1 MRVGSW
7 VARLALLAFHA
18 GFVRPVLRLYWG
30 ARFRKANLIP
40 AGPCLVV
47 GNHNSHI
54 DAALL
59 MTLFPLGRLHRV
71 HPVAAADYFGESW
84 FRRTMA
90 MVLMNGI
97 PIARRPTPGQDPL
110 APMIRALERGDVLI
124 LFPEGSRGE
133 PGVVAPFRSGVGRL
147 ARAVPG
153 LPIVPVFMS
162 GPERTW
168 PRGEN
173 LPLPLGID
181 VEVGRPRTYDPAM
194 DPKEIAEKVRE
205 DLLALAPPP
214 LPMPGPRP
222 SPPIR
227 VAVCGIDEDA
237 NRAVFEALTR
247 RLGPIGRTVGL
258 DRTILEADEA
268 GMREAGRRV
277 PLVRSTLSARILA
290 RVFRTGGLFRG
301 DRFASMVAAARVD
314 EALSDGRTA
323 RFVVSRGNALVD
335 LLAWAEADFYRG
347 VFDDKGLQQLT
358 HFLSGQRKIPIRLW
372 WEYARKAPEV
382 WLLNTFDLA
391 HPPVPDVVVL
401 LTRPGTS
408 VLERMRARGEDLD
421 PYPTAEWL
429 DRLQEAYRQVA
440 GVLRKP
446 GPVEVIA
453 LDVDAAP
460 PEHAADLA
468 EQSVRRLALLQGQ
481 VAAKGAE

>member
-1 MRVGSW
+1 VRIGAW
-7 VARLALLAFHA
+7 VARLALLAFHT
-18 GFVRPVLRLYWG
+18 GFVRPMLKLYWG

-40 AGPCLVV
+40 SGPCLVV

-181 VEVGRPRTYDPAM
+181 VEVGRPRTYDPSM

-227 VAVCGIDEDA
+227 VAVCGIDDEA
-237 NRAVFEALTR
+237 NRKVFEALTR

-258 DRTILEADEA
+258 DRTILESDEA
-268 GMREAGRRV
+268 GMREAGGRV
-277 PLVRSTLSARILA
+277 PLVRSTLSAHILA

-358 HFLSGQRKIPIRLW
+358 HYLSGQRKIPIRLW

-401 LTRPGTS
+401 LTRPGAS
-408 VLERMRARGEDLD
+408 ALEGMRARGEDLD

-429 DRLQEAYRQVA
+429 ERLQEAYRQVS

-446 GPVEVIA
+446 GAVEVI
-453 LDVDAAP
+453 VCDAEHP
-460 PEHAADLA
+460 DPELAADRA
-468 EQSVRRLALLQGQ
+468 EQAVRRLALVQGQ
-481 VAAKGAE
+481 AAARAE